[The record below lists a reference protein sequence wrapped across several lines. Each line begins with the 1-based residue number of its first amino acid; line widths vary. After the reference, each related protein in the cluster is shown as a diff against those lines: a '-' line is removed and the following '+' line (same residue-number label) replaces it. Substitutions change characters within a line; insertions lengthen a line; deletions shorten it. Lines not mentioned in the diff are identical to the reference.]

1 MVTAV
6 IFDVAKVI
14 VDWDAGRALRGFLPD
29 DLVDG
34 FLASDEYWAIN
45 AATDAGLPLAEAVA
59 RVEAELPEF
68 AEVARL
74 YYGERFPLT
83 VSGEIPGT
91 SAVIDEL
98 LAAGVPTYGLS
109 NWSAENFSV
118 ARAGAP
124 VIDRLDGLIVSGEV
138 GLAKPDEAIFQLA
151 LDRFGLEA
159 PRTLMIDD
167 TLHNLD
173 AAARV
178 GLAVHHFTAAEKLRD
193 DLVRYGL
200 LS

>member
-1 MVTAV
+1 MKAV

-14 VDWDAGRALRGFLPD
+14 VDWDAGRAVRGALPD
-29 DLVDG
+29 EVVDA
-34 FLASDEYWAIN
+34 FLASQEYWAIN
-45 AATDAGLPLAEAVA
+45 AATDAGLPLVDAVA
-59 RVEAELPEF
+59 RIEAELPEF
-68 AEVARL
+68 AELARL

-83 VSGEIPGT
+83 VTGEIPGT
-91 SAVIDEL
+91 TAVIDEL
-98 LAAGVPTYGLS
+98 LAAGVPSYGLS

-138 GLAKPDEAIFQLA
+138 GLAKPDEAIFRLA

-159 PRTLMIDD
+159 SETLMVDD
-167 TLHNLD
+167 TQHNLD

-178 GLAVHHFTAAEKLRD
+178 GMPTHLFTSAGTLRD
-193 DLVRYGL
+193 DLVRLGL
-200 LS
+200 LAG